1 LKHEHR
7 VEGRPPAF
15 ASRAAA
21 QRCHQRTAEHLE
33 VDHRRKSLQRITRR
47 AQLLISGRKI
57 EETRLSNHRCL
68 RCRAQALN
76 HAQASNTMGFSRCPD
91 FKKINAADR
100 LYQFIREEK
109 PHFRFRIR
117 RSDLFKPYYV
127 IPKMNNNRIIAQSGA
142 FIAFGLEW
150 RSDPSPEKGIWN
162 YSIRI
167 PKDCKG
173 PIRDDLKLL
182 GIHSGT
188 IFPELGK
195 AAAEIVHDLS
205 S

>member
-1 LKHEHR
+1 MFDRLVRMQHFGLPTRRLDVTRNPLVALYVATEQT
-7 VEGRPPAF
+7 GRPDEPDGALIFMEISQTRRKYF
-15 ASRAAA
+15 ASDTISCISNLANLIYDE
-21 QRCHQRTAEHLE
+21 QISLE
-33 VDHRRKSLQRITRR
+33 TTK
-47 AQLLISGRKI
+47 ANNIS
-57 EETRLSNHRCL
+57 
-68 RCRAQALN
+68 
-76 HAQASNTMGFSRCPD
+76 D

-173 PIRDDLKLL
+173 PIRVDLKLL
-182 GIHSGT
+182 RIDSRS
-188 IFPELGK
+188 IF
-195 AAAEIVHDLS
+195 
-205 S
+205 